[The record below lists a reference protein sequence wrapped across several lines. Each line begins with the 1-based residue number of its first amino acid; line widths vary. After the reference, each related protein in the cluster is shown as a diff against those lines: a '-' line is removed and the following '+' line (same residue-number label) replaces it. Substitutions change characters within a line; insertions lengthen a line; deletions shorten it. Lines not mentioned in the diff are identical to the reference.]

1 MHAHIVLLRPRADLS
16 PGDRD
21 RLFAALEHAL
31 VNIPMIARARVGRRV
46 VLGRFYDQQ
55 NAGDYP
61 YAAVIE
67 FRGEAELRAYLDH
80 PAHVELGR
88 LFFEVAE
95 AALVHDFEMVEAGQV
110 RDLLGEDR

>member
-1 MHAHIVLLRPRADLS
+1 MHAHIVLLRPRPDLS
-16 PGDRD
+16 TGDQE

-46 VLGRFYDQQ
+46 TLGRAYDQQ
-55 NAGDYP
+55 NTQDYP

-67 FRGEAELRAYLDH
+67 FDSEADLRAYLDH

-95 AALVHDFEMVEAGQV
+95 AALVHDFGMVEAGQV
-110 RDLLGEDR
+110 RDLLRTDR